1 MISIVILTPLKF
13 LIYPFAEGDMPFSE
27 CRNNLSAYTNRVRET
42 RRPILLTQNGRA
54 SYVFMDLAAFEEIRE
69 KLEKMEAY
77 EDLLVAE
84 GEADRGEVY
93 TVDEVERMMND
104 HIAKHVA
111 KQPKSAAV

>member
-1 MISIVILTPLKF
+1 MVNLKPSEDIVP
-13 LIYPFAEGDMPFSE
+13 MSE
-27 CRNNLSAYTNRVRET
+27 FRNNLSDCAART
-42 RRPILLTQNGRA
+42 RKSGRPILLTQNGRA
-54 SYVFMDLAAFEEIRE
+54 SYVFMDLATFEEIRE

-111 KQPKSAAV
+111 KQPKRAAV

>member
-1 MISIVILTPLKF
+1 MATNVKVLDLPISRCRPSEDVV
-13 LIYPFAEGDMPFSE
+13 PFSE
-27 CRNNLSAYTNRVRET
+27 CRNNLSAYINRVRET
-42 RRPILLTQNGRA
+42 RRPMLLTQNGRA
-54 SYVFMDLAAFEEIRE
+54 SYVFMDLTTFEEIR
-69 KLEKMEAY
+69 EKMEAY

-84 GEADRGEVY
+84 GEADRDEVY

>member
-1 MISIVILTPLKF
+1 MVNLKPSEDIVP
-13 LIYPFAEGDMPFSE
+13 MSE
-27 CRNNLSAYTNRVRET
+27 FRNNLSECAARVRNNG
-42 RRPILLTQNGRA
+42 RPILLTQNGRA
-54 SYVFMDLAAFEEIRE
+54 SYVFMDLATFEEIRE

-111 KQPKSAAV
+111 KQPKRAAV

>member
-1 MISIVILTPLKF
+1 MINLKPSEDIVP
-13 LIYPFAEGDMPFSE
+13 MSE
-27 CRNNLSAYTNRVRET
+27 FRNNLSECAARVRNNG
-42 RRPILLTQNGRA
+42 RPILLTQNGRA
-54 SYVFMDLAAFEEIRE
+54 SYVFMDLATFEEIRE

-111 KQPKSAAV
+111 KQPKRAAV